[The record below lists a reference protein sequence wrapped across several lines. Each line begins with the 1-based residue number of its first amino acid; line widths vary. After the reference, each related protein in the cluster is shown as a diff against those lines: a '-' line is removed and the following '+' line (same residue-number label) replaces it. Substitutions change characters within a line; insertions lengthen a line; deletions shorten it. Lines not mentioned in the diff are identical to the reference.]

1 MDEGVDR
8 ARVAGLASA
17 AAAQLPSEY
26 DPSRAAAFFDVDNTI
41 MRGASLFHLAVGM
54 ARRKF
59 FSTQELIGFGMAQAR
74 FIVRG
79 TENAD
84 DMAEATEAALAFVK
98 GRQVEE
104 IIAFGQAIFD
114 DTMIDKMIPGTLAL
128 AQEHLEAGRQV
139 WLVTA
144 TPIELAQVI
153 ARRLGLTG
161 ALGTVSEVSNGAYT
175 GCLVGA
181 PLHGKAKAE
190 AVRALAQ
197 REGLDLGNCWAYSDS
212 TNDLPML
219 GCVGNPVAVNPDP
232 KLRAHAREH
241 SWPIQDFRARRHVHR
256 AVGSTAA
263 VAAGG
268 LATGLLVGFV
278 AGRTGRFGR

>member
-1 MDEGVDR
+1 MTEALDR
-8 ARVAGLASA
+8 ARAAGLASA
-17 AAAQLPSEY
+17 AAATLPTEV
-26 DPSRAAAFFDVDNTI
+26 DPLRAAAFFDVDNTL

-54 ARRKF
+54 TRRRF
-59 FSTQELIGFGMAQAR
+59 FSGRQLLGFAMAQAR
-74 FIVRG
+74 FIMRG

-84 DMAEATEAALAFVK
+84 DMAQATQAALAFVK

-114 DTMIDKMIPGTLAL
+114 DSMIDKMIPGTLAL
-128 AQEHLEAGRQV
+128 AQEHLDAGDQV

-161 ALGTVSEVSNGAYT
+161 ALGTVSEVRDGAYT

-190 AVRALAQ
+190 AVRALAA
-197 REGLDLGNCWAYSDS
+197 REGLDLQRCWAYSDS
-212 TNDLPML
+212 TNDVPML
-219 GCVGNPVAVNPDP
+219 SCVGNPVAVNPDP
-232 KLRAHAREH
+232 KLRAHARACA
-241 SWPIQDFRARRHVHR
+241 WPIQDFRARRHVH
-256 AVGSTAA
+256 AAAGSTA
-263 VAAGG
+263 VLTAAG
-268 LATGLLVGFV
+268 LAAGLLLGCLAVRR
-278 AGRTGRFGR
+278 ARS